1 MSCRYY
7 LFPRQIIYLFFLLWV
22 YCNVIDSCCREII
35 RLRGKYRTTSEAI
48 TKSTI
53 TAIILLI
60 LRSFQRKGLCNS
72 GLKAKSTT
80 FVRNIT
86 TIRLR
91 SQFVILK
98 MNINMTDIT
107 EKTENGELVTNRDQL
122 VVMDNI
128 ESLIKV
134 IRGQQR
140 YEREYSNIVEK
151 PNTLYHPQWY

>member
-7 LFPRQIIYLFFLLWV
+7 LFPRQIIYLFFLLWT
-22 YCNVIDSCCREII
+22 YCNVIDSCCLEII
-35 RLRGKYRTTSEAI
+35 RLRGKYRTTSETI
-48 TKSTI
+48 NKSTI
-53 TAIILLI
+53 IAIILLI
-60 LRSFQRKGLCNS
+60 LRSFQRKGLCDS

-128 ESLIKV
+128 EFLIKV
-134 IRGQQR
+134 VRGQQR

>member
-1 MSCRYY
+1 M
-7 LFPRQIIYLFFLLWV
+7 V
-22 YCNVIDSCCREII
+22 K
-35 RLRGKYRTTSEAI
+35 GKFHTTSEAI
-48 TKSTI
+48 TKNAI

-98 MNINMTDIT
+98 MDINMTDIT
-107 EKTENGELVTNRDQL
+107 EKTDNGELVTNRDQL
-122 VVMDNI
+122 VVVDNI

-134 IRGQQR
+134 IRGQQ
-140 YEREYSNIVEK
+140 VMLDK
-151 PNTLYHPQWY
+151 DLATLYGVETRTLNQAVKRNIQRFPSDFRFQLTMEECSKSQIEEYHSFREI

>member
-1 MSCRYY
+1 M
-7 LFPRQIIYLFFLLWV
+7 
-22 YCNVIDSCCREII
+22 
-35 RLRGKYRTTSEAI
+35 
-48 TKSTI
+48 
-53 TAIILLI
+53 I

-86 TIRLR
+86 TIRLW

-134 IRGQQR
+134 FRGQQ
-140 YEREYSNIVEK
+140 VMLDK
-151 PNTLYHPQWY
+151 DLATLYGVETRTLNQAVKRNPTHFNDGKRNMNAGKTRLQSTAVYGRTIFWKGTK